1 MSEELNQRG
10 LEDQGVWIGQYEFF
24 NIGNTTLNQ
33 LKAANIIPNID
44 YGDYTATK
52 PDGLLV
58 DRTGKDIKVIAVL
71 ENKDVNS
78 FKTEKQRKSAT
89 EQCNT
94 LCQVLGAKTGIATD
108 NNEYVWINPL
118 QPDPANEY
126 KDHINGTV
134 HSYTYILNEDK
145 RPLTEPFAIG
155 NNPSKDENLLD
166 EVSKNTLYYLNRIIS
181 DLSSTNSILFPTNE
195 IDPLPLA
202 RSVWQDI
209 YVNTQRSPVK
219 CLYNVVEI
227 FIFKFLSDLG
237 VLKNPFD
244 FNSIMGFY
252 SNLPSDEVLSYYA
265 INCRPEINKLF
276 PKGADGT
283 NIINGTIFVNEKGE
297 AVKSQATL
305 FKNSLEK
312 FKNFGSLRHIKKEF
326 KTKLFETFLKQSKEK
341 SKLGQFFTPRK
352 IVKAMV
358 DMSGVENLPQGS
370 RVADPFCGVGGFLLE
385 SIQKP
390 RRKGDFIPRNGKI
403 SPKIIFEG
411 YDKGMDSDEERTI
424 ILAKANMLVYLSDI
438 VEKYPNMTQEFERV
452 FNETFHLLTD
462 SNLGTLG
469 MIKNAD
475 EKYDLILTNPP
486 YITNGVTSLKKEL
499 TDKKLDKYYKK
510 GKGVEALAL
519 QWIMNNL
526 RENGRAF
533 VVIPDSILIVDANI
547 EIKKQ
552 ILHQFNILCIISLPV
567 KAFFN
572 TPKKTYI
579 LGLEKRSSL
588 ISTQTDPVF
597 TYIVSNVGETLD
609 INRFEIE
616 GKSDLESAKDL
627 FNMFKGSPA
636 TFAANEIGDPRC
648 KVQPIDRFDPKTSW
662 DIEMWWPKKEK
673 IDLGIEKKVSAVSVK
688 EFVKEIN
695 NLSQKLKEYANELE
709 SLYD

>member
-1 MSEELNQRG
+1 
-10 LEDQGVWIGQYEFF
+10 
-24 NIGNTTLNQ
+24 
-33 LKAANIIPNID
+33 
-44 YGDYTATK
+44 
-52 PDGLLV
+52 
-58 DRTGKDIKVIAVL
+58 
-71 ENKDVNS
+71 
-78 FKTEKQRKSAT
+78 
-89 EQCNT
+89 
-94 LCQVLGAKTGIATD
+94 
-108 NNEYVWINPL
+108 
-118 QPDPANEY
+118 
-126 KDHINGTV
+126 
-134 HSYTYILNEDK
+134 
-145 RPLTEPFAIG
+145 
-155 NNPSKDENLLD
+155 
-166 EVSKNTLYYLNRIIS
+166 
-181 DLSSTNSILFPTNE
+181 
-195 IDPLPLA
+195 
-202 RSVWQDI
+202 
-209 YVNTQRSPVK
+209 
-219 CLYNVVEI
+219 
-227 FIFKFLSDLG
+227 
-237 VLKNPFD
+237 
-244 FNSIMGFY
+244 
-252 SNLPSDEVLSYYA
+252 
-265 INCRPEINKLF
+265 
-276 PKGADGT
+276 
-283 NIINGTIFVNEKGE
+283 
-297 AVKSQATL
+297 
-305 FKNSLEK
+305 
-312 FKNFGSLRHIKKEF
+312 
-326 KTKLFETFLKQSKEK
+326 
-341 SKLGQFFTPRK
+341 
-352 IVKAMV
+352 
-358 DMSGVENLPQGS
+358 
-370 RVADPFCGVGGFLLE
+370 
-385 SIQKP
+385 
-390 RRKGDFIPRNGKI
+390 
-403 SPKIIFEG
+403 
-411 YDKGMDSDEERTI
+411 
-424 ILAKANMLVYLSDI
+424 MLVYLSDI